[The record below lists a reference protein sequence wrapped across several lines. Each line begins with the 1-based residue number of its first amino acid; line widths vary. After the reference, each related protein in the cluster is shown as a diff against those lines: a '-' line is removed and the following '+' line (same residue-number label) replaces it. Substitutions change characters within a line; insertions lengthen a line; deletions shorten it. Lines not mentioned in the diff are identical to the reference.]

1 MELFDNLA
9 FGLATAASWQNLL
22 FCFAGVM
29 IGTLVGV
36 LPGISPLTT
45 VAMLLPFTFGL
56 APASAL
62 IMLAGIFYGAQY
74 GSSTAAILVNVPGE
88 TSSIVTCIDGY
99 QMARQGRA
107 GSALAIAAL
116 ASFFAGTVATL
127 VIAVLS
133 LPLAALALKFT
144 AVETVSLV
152 ILGLLGAVVL
162 AHGSPAK
169 AIAMIIVGVLVGLV
183 GVDVNSGAPRMTFG
197 IPDIT
202 DGISFVPIAIG
213 LFGIAEMIRNLERPQ
228 ERDLPGMRIS
238 NLVPTRSDL
247 STAFPAMVRGTAV
260 GCVLGVLPGGG
271 AALPPFSA
279 YALEKKIA
287 ADPSRFGKGAIE
299 GVASPEAANNAGAK
313 TSFVPMLTLGL
324 PTNPL
329 MALMIG
335 ALMIQGIQ
343 PGPQVM
349 IKQPDLFWG
358 VIASMWIGNLML
370 IIINLPLIGIWVSL
384 LRVPYNLLFPAIVVF
399 CAIGAYS
406 INNSLFDLWL
416 MLGFGLLGYFFLK
429 IGVEPA
435 PFVLGFVLGPMLEE
449 NFRRAM
455 LIASGDLMVF
465 IERPISAVLLACSA
479 LLLAALLVPEIRRK
493 REVLREE

>member
-1 MELFDNLA
+1 MELLDNLA
-9 FGLATAASWQNLL
+9 LGLATAATWQNLL
-22 FCFAGVM
+22 FCLAGVT

-56 APASAL
+56 PPASAM

-88 TSSIVTCIDGY
+88 TLSIVTCIDGY

-107 GSALAIAAL
+107 GSALAIAAI
-116 ASFFAGTVATL
+116 ASFLAGTVATL
-127 VIAVLS
+127 AIALMS

-169 AIAMIIVGVLVGLV
+169 AIAMIVVGVLVGLV

-213 LFGIAEMIRNLERPQ
+213 LFGIAEMIRNLEQPQ
-228 ERDLPGMRIS
+228 DRDLPRMRIAK
-238 NLVPTRSDL
+238 LLPTRADL
-247 STAFPAMVRGTAV
+247 AAAFPAMLRGTTV

-299 GVASPEAANNAGAK
+299 GVAAPEAANNAGAQ

-349 IKQPDLFWG
+349 TKQPDLFWG

-370 IIINLPLIGIWVSL
+370 LVINLPLIGIWVSL

-406 INNSLFDLWL
+406 INNSFFDVWL
-416 MLGFGLLGYFFLK
+416 MLGFGLVGYFFLK
-429 IGVEPA
+429 VGVEPA

-455 LIASGDLMVF
+455 LISGGELTVF
-465 IERPISAVLLACSA
+465 IERPISAVLLACAA
-479 LLLAALLVPEIRRK
+479 LLLVSLLVPDLRRR
-493 REVLREE
+493 REALKD

>member
-1 MELFDNLA
+1 VELFDNLA
-9 FGLATAASWQNLL
+9 LGLATAASWQNLL

-56 APASAL
+56 PPASAM

-107 GSALAIAAL
+107 GSALAIAAI
-116 ASFFAGTVATL
+116 ASFLAGTVATL
-127 VIAVLS
+127 VIALMS

-162 AHGSPAK
+162 AHGSPTK

-213 LFGIAEMIRNLERPQ
+213 LFGIAEMIRNLEQPQ
-228 ERDLPGMRIS
+228 DRELAGVRIA
-238 NLVPTRSDL
+238 NLLPTRTEL
-247 STAFPAMVRGTAV
+247 RAAFPAMLRGTGV
-260 GCVLGVLPGGG
+260 GCLLGVLPGGG

-299 GVASPEAANNAGAK
+299 GVASPEAANNAGAQ

-349 IKQPDLFWG
+349 TKQPDLFWG

-370 IIINLPLIGIWVSL
+370 IVINLPLIGIWVSL
-384 LRVPYNLLFPAIVVF
+384 LRVPYGLLFPAIVVF
-399 CAIGAYS
+399 CCIGAYS
-406 INNSLFDLWL
+406 INSSSFDLWL
-416 MLGFGLLGYFFLK
+416 MLGFGMLGYFFLK

-455 LIASGDLMVF
+455 LIASGDFMVF
-465 IERPISAVLLACSA
+465 IERPISAFLLACSA
-479 LLLAALLVPEIRRK
+479 ALLAALLFPEIRRR
-493 REVLREE
+493 REALQE

>member
-1 MELFDNLA
+1 VELFDNLA
-9 FGLATAASWQNLL
+9 LGLATAASWQNLL

-56 APASAL
+56 PPASAM

-107 GSALAIAAL
+107 GSALAIAAI
-116 ASFFAGTVATL
+116 ASFLAGTVATL
-127 VIAVLS
+127 VIAILS

-152 ILGLLGAVVL
+152 VLGLLGAVVL
-162 AHGSPAK
+162 AHGSPTK

-213 LFGIAEMIRNLERPQ
+213 LFGIAEMIRNLEQPQ
-228 ERDLPGMRIS
+228 DRELAGVRIA
-238 NLVPTRSDL
+238 NLLPTRAELAS
-247 STAFPAMVRGTAV
+247 AFPAMLRGTGV
-260 GCVLGVLPGGG
+260 GCLLGVLPGGG

-299 GVASPEAANNAGAK
+299 GVASPEAANNAGAQ

-349 IKQPDLFWG
+349 TKQPDLFWG

-370 IIINLPLIGIWVSL
+370 IIINLPLIGIWVWL
-384 LRVPYNLLFPAIVVF
+384 LRVPYALLFPAIVVF
-399 CAIGAYS
+399 CCIGAYS
-406 INNSLFDLWL
+406 INSSLFDLWL

-455 LIASGDLMVF
+455 LIASGDYMVF

-479 LLLAALLVPEIRRK
+479 ALLAALLVPEIRRK
-493 REVLREE
+493 REVLQD

>member
-1 MELFDNLA
+1 VELLDNLA
-9 FGLATAASWQNLL
+9 LGLATAATWQNLL
-22 FCFAGVM
+22 FCLAGVT

-56 APASAL
+56 PPASAM

-107 GSALAIAAL
+107 GSALAIAAI
-116 ASFFAGTVATL
+116 ASFLAGTVATL
-127 VIAVLS
+127 AIALMS

-169 AIAMIIVGVLVGLV
+169 AIAMIVVGVLVGLV

-213 LFGIAEMIRNLERPQ
+213 LFGIAEMIRNLEQPQ
-228 ERDLPGMRIS
+228 DRDLPRMRIA
-238 NLVPTRSDL
+238 NLLPTRADL
-247 STAFPAMVRGTAV
+247 VAAFPAMLRGTAV
-260 GCVLGVLPGGG
+260 GCMLGVLPGGG

-299 GVASPEAANNAGAK
+299 GVASPEAANNAGAQ

-349 IKQPDLFWG
+349 TKQPDLFWG

-370 IIINLPLIGIWVSL
+370 LVINLPLIGIWVSL

-406 INNSLFDLWL
+406 INNSFFDVWL
-416 MLGFGLLGYFFLK
+416 MLGFGLVGYFFLK
-429 IGVEPA
+429 VGVEPA

-455 LIASGDLMVF
+455 LISGGELTVF
-465 IERPISAVLLACSA
+465 IERPISAVLLACAA
-479 LLLAALLVPEIRRK
+479 LLLVSLLVPDLRRR
-493 REVLREE
+493 REALRD

>member
-1 MELFDNLA
+1 VELLDNLA
-9 FGLATAASWQNLL
+9 LGLATAATWQNLL
-22 FCFAGVM
+22 FCLAGVT

-56 APASAL
+56 PPASAM

-107 GSALAIAAL
+107 GSALAIAAI
-116 ASFFAGTVATL
+116 ASFLAGTVATL
-127 VIAVLS
+127 AIALMS

-169 AIAMIIVGVLVGLV
+169 AIAMIVVGVLVGLV

-213 LFGIAEMIRNLERPQ
+213 LFGIAEMIRNLEQPQ
-228 ERDLPGMRIS
+228 DRDLPRMRIA
-238 NLVPTRSDL
+238 NLLPTRADL
-247 STAFPAMVRGTAV
+247 VAAFPAMLRGTAV

-299 GVASPEAANNAGAK
+299 GVAAPEAANNAGAQ

-349 IKQPDLFWG
+349 TKQPDLFWG
-358 VIASMWIGNLML
+358 VIASMWIGNMIL
-370 IIINLPLIGIWVSL
+370 IVLNLPLVGMWVKL
-384 LRVPYNLLFPAIVVF
+384 LRVPYRLLFPAIMAF
-399 CAIGAYS
+399 SAIGIYS
-406 INNSLFDLWL
+406 VNNSSFEIYLTALFGIFGFVC
-416 MLGFGLLGYFFLK
+416 MKLGFPPAPMLLGY
-429 IGVEPA
+429 
-435 PFVLGFVLGPMLEE
+435 VLGPMMEE
-449 NFRRAM
+449 NLRRSM
-455 LIASGDLMVF
+455 LMSGGDASVF
-465 IERPISAVLLACSA
+465 FTRPISVAFIIATVLILIVMVAPAVRERRR
-479 LLLAALLVPEIRRK
+479 EIAD
-493 REVLREE
+493 